1 MPWGRPMLMFVR
13 STQAGS
19 GEKATG
25 TEPWGAVGSPCGCP
39 GPSCTFLPRPALLLA
54 GLGKESELKA
64 ALFWPFIFTE
74 LNSSSW
80 LERQTK
86 SPVRHFLQQPGTA
99 STSSPQ
105 GRCFGVP
112 PTASCSHGNPSVFTA
127 ESKAHSR
134 CVGFAAAKDFY
145 DCFSHTCCAIS

>member
-1 MPWGRPMLMFVR
+1 MGRKPEAQSHRVLWARPV
-13 STQAGS
+13 
-19 GEKATG
+19 
-25 TEPWGAVGSPCGCP
+25 GALVLAAHFCP
-39 GPSCTFLPRPALLLA
+39 GQHMLA

-64 ALFWPFIFTE
+64 ALFWPFIVTE

-86 SPVRHFLQQPGTA
+86 SCGQTFLVTALRA
-99 STSSPQ
+99 STSAPQ

-112 PTASCSHGNPSVFTA
+112 PTASCSHGNPSVFPA

-145 DCFSHTCCAIS
+145 NCFSHKCCAIS